1 MDPFNDKHE
10 DDEDDI
16 DEEDDSPGEKSY
28 SSKHSN
34 GGGDDDFNRVSLPA
48 NPSTP
53 KSRISDSINHRDI
66 HINIDREE
74 EKSRDIEKALNNGTN
89 SASDPSGEDIMGKAK
104 RRQVKFGEN
113 NDSDDEED
121 LNGKTKSRGNQGAL
135 VGVYLPCL
143 QNILGIILFLRLPSI
158 TGEAG
163 LFQTYLLIFL
173 CTSATFLT
181 TLSMNAIAT
190 NGKMSKGGAYYLLS
204 RSLGPATGGSLGLM
218 FYFATTISGAMYIL
232 GAMEAFMVA
241 TGFEIA
247 NQGITIRMFSLVIL
261 IAMLAINWFGI
272 NYVSKAGIVFLIVTF
287 ISIFCI
293 FIGILFAGLREDQV
307 PDGVTG
313 MSFNNFKDNFWSDYK
328 EDSSFFM
335 LIAIFFPACTGIMAG
350 SNRSG
355 DLREP
360 SKSIPKGTL
369 SAQLTTT
376 IGYYIFSFL
385 FA

>member
-1 MDPFNDKHE
+1 
-10 DDEDDI
+10 
-16 DEEDDSPGEKSY
+16 
-28 SSKHSN
+28 
-34 GGGDDDFNRVSLPA
+34 
-48 NPSTP
+48 
-53 KSRISDSINHRDI
+53 
-66 HINIDREE
+66 
-74 EKSRDIEKALNNGTN
+74 
-89 SASDPSGEDIMGKAK
+89 
-104 RRQVKFGEN
+104 
-113 NDSDDEED
+113 
-121 LNGKTKSRGNQGAL
+121 
-135 VGVYLPCL
+135 
-143 QNILGIILFLRLPSI
+143 LFLRLPSI

-163 LFQTYLLIFL
+163 LFQTYLIILL
-173 CTSATFLT
+173 GTSATLLT

-232 GAMEAFMVA
+232 GAMEAFIVA

-247 NQGITIRMFSLVIL
+247 NQGITIRMFSLAIL
-261 IAMLAINWFGI
+261 IAMLTINWFGI
-272 NYVSKAGIVFLIVTF
+272 NYVSKAGIVFFIVTF
-287 ISIFCI
+287 ISILCI
-293 FIGILFAGLREDQV
+293 FIGILFASLRKDQV

-313 MSFNNFKDNFWSDYK
+313 MSFSNFEDNFWSDYK
-328 EDSSFFM
+328 EDSSFFL

-355 DLREP
+355 DLKEP

-369 SAQLTTT
+369 SAQITTT